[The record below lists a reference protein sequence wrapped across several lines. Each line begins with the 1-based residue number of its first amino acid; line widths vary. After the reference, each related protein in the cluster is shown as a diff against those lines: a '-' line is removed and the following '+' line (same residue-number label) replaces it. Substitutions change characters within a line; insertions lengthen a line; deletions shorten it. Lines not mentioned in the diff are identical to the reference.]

1 MAEKLE
7 RILREIC
14 FRIKV
19 KGREVLKKYPITPA
33 QFDLMQK
40 IYFTGPKTMSEL
52 SQNLGIAKSTTTGL
66 VSRLEKDGF
75 LERVKSLRD
84 KRVIRVSL
92 TKKGKKVI
100 DEVIIERVEFIKSV
114 LKILPESFEKEI
126 TYLLMKFN
134 EAIINE
140 KKQ

>member
-1 MAEKLE
+1 MAERLE

-40 IYFTGPKTMSEL
+40 IYFTGPKTMTEL
-52 SQNLGIAKSTTTGL
+52 SVNLGIAKSTTTGL

-75 LERVKSLRD
+75 LERVKSVDD
-84 KRVIRVSL
+84 KRVTRVSL
-92 TKKGKKVI
+92 TDKGKKVI
-100 DEVIIERVEFIKSV
+100 DEVIVERIQFIKN
-114 LKILPESFEKEI
+114 ILQKMPGKFEIELI
-126 TYLLMKFN
+126 DLLEKFN
-134 EAIINE
+134 NRIASE
-140 KKQ
+140 

>member
-1 MAEKLE
+1 MAERLE

-40 IYFTGPKTMSEL
+40 IYFTGPKTMTEL
-52 SQNLGIAKSTTTGL
+52 SVNLGIAKSTTTGL

-75 LERVKSLRD
+75 LERVKSVDD
-84 KRVIRVSL
+84 KRVTRVSL
-92 TKKGKKVI
+92 TDKGKKVI
-100 DEVIIERVEFIKSV
+100 DEVIVERIEFIKN
-114 LKILPESFEKEI
+114 ILQKMPEKFEIELI
-126 TYLLMKFN
+126 DLLEKFN
-134 EAIINE
+134 NQIASE
-140 KKQ
+140 